1 MLSSPKLYVVF
12 RFSLSLPFILA
23 AFVIETPKG
32 VAEVKAAE
40 GDSKGNSS
48 Y

>member
-32 VAEVKAAE
+32 AR
-40 GDSKGNSS
+40 
-48 Y
+48 